1 MFSGL
6 PYGYM
11 FLSIMSAGTLF
22 SISSIHWL
30 GIWAGLEINLIG
42 FLPMLVY
49 QKSVSESESGVKYF
63 VVQALGSSLLIFGS
77 LVAYGSSFTWEIYNE
92 ASIFSVLGFFF
103 MISGLCIKIGLFPF
117 HYWLPSVMAGL
128 SWVSCLLLA
137 TWQKIAPL
145 FLILCLLELNQS
157 YWVVLILCLASMGSS
172 LMGGLGGMNQTQI
185 RALLA
190 YSSIGHLG
198 WIIFAAV
205 HSEWVMKTYF
215 SVYITISLCVFMSM
229 WYTNSG
235 MMKNLDNLKNYGFA
249 QLSVTLLLLSLGG
262 LPPLL
267 GFVSKWLV
275 IMVGVSNSVLLFL
288 FVLIMGSLMSLFYY
302 LSLFFSLSLSVF
314 KKYGLVNLYI
324 KQNFLVTSVV
334 ILNMSGGILIL
345 MSNMF
350 SQFYAL
356 VIFYKS

>member
-11 FLSIMSAGTLF
+11 FLFIMSAGTLF

-63 VVQALGSSLLIFGS
+63 VIQALGSSLLIFGS
-77 LVAYGSSFTWEIYNE
+77 LVAYSSSFTWEIYNE
-92 ASIFSVLGFFF
+92 ASVFSVLGFFF
-103 MISGLCIKIGLFPF
+103 MISGLCVKIGLFPF

-128 SWVSCLLLA
+128 SWISCLLLA

-215 SVYITISLCVFMSM
+215 SIYIMISLCIFMSM

-235 MMKNLDNLKNYGFA
+235 MMKNLDSLKNYGFA

-275 IMVGVSNSVLLFL
+275 VMVGMSNSVLLFL

-302 LSLFFSLSLSVF
+302 LSLFFSLSLSIF
-314 KKYGLVNLYI
+314 KKYGLVNLYT

-356 VIFYKS
+356 IIFYKS